1 MGAARVD
8 RVTGGRVFVALSA
21 VAQVLAFIG
30 FIILAKPTTLA
41 YQDPVQDVQLYNLFL
56 AITLMIFVGFGYL
69 MTFLRF
75 YGLGAVGL
83 TMFVA
88 CLGMQL
94 SIILEGLM
102 EHSFKPFEVNMM
114 TLLKGDFAV
123 AAFLISFGG
132 LIGKVNPAQLV
143 VLVCIECVFYS
154 ANNQCLMVRW
164 LNIKDCG
171 GSIVIHMFGAYFGL
185 AASWVLGKPA
195 SKEKERSSTISD
207 IFSLVGAVFLWI
219 YWPSFV
225 GGLLPPGS
233 VESDVALT
241 NTVLALLGSTTI
253 TFIASFALS
262 GHQSFRPGDI
272 QNATLA
278 GGVAIGA
285 VANMNIQPWGALLI
299 GLAAGLLSEVGCWRI
314 QGFLEG
320 KLGLHDTCGIHNLHG
335 MPSVLGALC
344 SVFLPL
350 LVERGGA
357 GELGKPLDQLLGMVF
372 TLIMAVFSGLL
383 AGGVMSLLKDDA
395 EGFSDEA
402 FWEVAPE
409 SPDTTV

>member
-1 MGAARVD
+1 MGAATLHKI
-8 RVTGGRVFVALSA
+8 TGGKAFLLLSTLVQVVVFV
-21 VAQVLAFIG
+21 G
-30 FIILAKPTTLA
+30 FVILAKPTTLS
-41 YQDPVQDVQLYNLFL
+41 YKDPVQDVQLYNLFL
-56 AITLMIFVGFGYL
+56 AITVMIFVGFGYL

-83 TMFVA
+83 TMFIA
-88 CLGMQL
+88 CLGMQV
-94 SIILEGLM
+94 SIMLEGVM
-102 EHSFKPFEVNMM
+102 EYDLNTFEVNML

-123 AAFLISFGG
+123 ATFLISFGG

-143 VLVCIECVFYS
+143 VLVCLEGVFYA
-154 ANNQCLMVRW
+154 ANNQYLMVRW

-185 AASWVLGKPA
+185 AASWVLGQPA
-195 SKEKERSSTISD
+195 SKEKDQSSPVSD
-207 IFSLVGAVFLWI
+207 VFSLVGAVFLWV

-225 GGLLPPGS
+225 GGLLSPGS

-262 GHQSFRPGDI
+262 GCRTFRPNDI

-285 VANMNIQPWGALLI
+285 VANMNIKPWGALLI
-299 GLAAGLLSEVGCWRI
+299 GVVAGLLSEAGCRKV
-314 QGFLEG
+314 QDFLEA

-335 MPSVLGALC
+335 MPSIFGALC

-350 LVERGGA
+350 MVERGGA
-357 GELGKPLDQLLGMVF
+357 GELGKPVDQLLGIVF
-372 TLIMAVFSGLL
+372 TLIMAVCSGFLT
-383 AGGVMSLLKDDA
+383 GGIMSLLKDDA
-395 EGFSDEA
+395 ESFSDEA
-402 FWEVAPE
+402 FWEVATD
-409 SPDTTV
+409 SPASV